1 MSVGLADRP
10 LSNNITNAR
19 AGTQGLEKAGNTF
32 FQIILVTAH
41 RTDPAMQMDY
51 SMTRGNL
58 NLAAVDTMATHLA
71 AYLAAYILILCFG
84 FIHRLLHCL
93 SERISNGRNPMKP
106 KNANGVIQCLYLTI
120 GTPP

>member
-1 MSVGLADRP
+1 MTDGLTHRP
-10 LSNNITNAR
+10 LGNNITNAR
-19 AGTQGLEKAGNTF
+19 PRPQGLEKAGNTL
-32 FQIILVTAH
+32 FQIVLVTAH
-41 RTDPAMQMDY
+41 RTDPAMQMDH

-71 AYLAAYILILCFG
+71 AYLAAYILIFCFG

-106 KNANGVIQCLYLTI
+106 KNAGA
-120 GTPP
+120 